1 MRFELKWVAVNSNEL
16 KLWENDGTGL
26 KIISRCLP
34 GQKTKKKIFFLL
46 KIALTPISIAGNMVY
61 NMPSLLSANGW
72 EYHAQICPHLYIKA
86 PFAPIK

>member
-34 GQKTKKKIFFLL
+34 GQKLKKKIYIL
-46 KIALTPISIAGNMVY
+46 KIALTPISIAGNIVFSIY
-61 NMPSLLSANGW
+61 SG
-72 EYHAQICPHLYIKA
+72 YVLY
-86 PFAPIK
+86 

>member
-1 MRFELKWVAVNSNEL
+1 MRFDLKWVAVAPNEL

-34 GQKTKKKIFFLL
+34 GQKLKKKIL

-61 NMPSLLSANGW
+61 NSPHSYRLMPENMVSLCIPCRIHNLSFSASW
-72 EYHAQICPHLYIKA
+72 L
-86 PFAPIK
+86 